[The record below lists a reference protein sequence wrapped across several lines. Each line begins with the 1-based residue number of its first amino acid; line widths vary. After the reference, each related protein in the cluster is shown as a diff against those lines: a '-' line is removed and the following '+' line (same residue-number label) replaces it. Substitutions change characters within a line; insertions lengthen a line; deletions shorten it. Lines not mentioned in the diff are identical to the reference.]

1 MNNLIKVYAAY
12 CKNEELR
19 LTSSSG
25 GMFSVIA
32 NYVFKNN
39 GVVYGVV
46 MSDDCYSA
54 VYKRIDSVNDLSTM
68 R

>member
-46 MSDDCYSA
+46 MSDDCIVLY
-54 VYKRIDSVNDLSTM
+54 ISV
-68 R
+68 